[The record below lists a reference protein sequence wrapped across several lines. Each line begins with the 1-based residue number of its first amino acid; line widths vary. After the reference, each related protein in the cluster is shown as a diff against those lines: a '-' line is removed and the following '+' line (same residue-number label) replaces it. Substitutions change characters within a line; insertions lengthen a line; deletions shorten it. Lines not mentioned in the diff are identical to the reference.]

1 MSRPHYGWWG
11 YVKAMIRRHPE
22 RRGQTLT
29 GTALRE
35 YEAVQAAIEQTERMS
50 NGHDR
55 LRVIE
60 LVYWKN
66 TCALKYAGLHV
77 RYSEY
82 TVQNWHADFIRAVAQ
97 NFRCDSLLD
106 D

>member
-1 MSRPHYGWWG
+1 
-11 YVKAMIRRHPE
+11 MIRRYPE
-22 RRGQTLT
+22 RRGQILT
-29 GTALRE
+29 GTDLRE
-35 YEAVQAAIEQTERMS
+35 YEAVRDAVEQTERMR

-55 LRVIE
+55 LRVID

-66 TCALKYAGLHV
+66 ACALKYAGLHV
-77 RYSEY
+77 RYSED
-82 TVQNWHADFIRAVAQ
+82 TIQNWHADFIRAVAH